1 MADLVQE
8 IAMDVQIQEDEMV
21 DQIQEAV
28 IVVDDPV
35 QEAAI
40 VVEDQVLEDEMGDI
54 MMIVLITIYVEY
66 ISLI

>member
-40 VVEDQVLEDEMGDI
+40 VVEDQVLEDEMVDI